1 MTFRRTWSRA
11 TRISFLL
18 LLLAAMAAPLAGQVG
33 RAPASSPFRDILS
46 ERTLTPF
53 GGYTWG
59 GGGTLG
65 LGPRD
70 GPIVGVRFDAR
81 ISAPINL
88 GVVVSYGDYQRN
100 YFDLQD
106 TTGNAKRGLTGTH
119 LIQIEMGAQLNL
131 TGKKAWHRLAPF
143 LGVNGGVAFASGSSV
158 DSSSYKFGT
167 KFIFAP
173 LFGTRVMIA
182 SGVLLRVEMRWN
194 FWQLKYP
201 TTYTVS
207 TPSGELLL
215 GSNLSEWTA
224 TPSLTAGLSIGF

>member
-1 MTFRRTWSRA
+1 MTFRRFWFRA
-11 TRISFLL
+11 TPGSLVILA
-18 LLLAAMAAPLAGQVG
+18 LAAAASPLAGQVG
-33 RAPASSPFRDILS
+33 RPPGSSPFRDILS

-81 ISAPINL
+81 ISAPVNL
-88 GVVVSYGDYQRN
+88 GVVVSFGDYQRN
-100 YFDLQD
+100 YFDLKD

-119 LIQIEMGAQLNL
+119 LIQIEMSGQLNL

-143 LGVNGGVAFASGSSV
+143 VGVNGGIAFGSGSSV

-173 LFGTRVMIA
+173 ILGTRVLI
-182 SGVLLRVEMRWN
+182 SNGVLLRVEWRWN